1 MKNKSVFVFGM
12 ISLVI
17 FMGIAAY
24 LWYLYFHNYEGRLIA
39 ENESFAF
46 MRGVEFVNSGPID
59 YVNAKSTDDESMIP
73 TYYFRVK
80 NNSDQDFKYELIL
93 SEASSND
100 GTDLDYTLKF
110 DNKVLKESGLE
121 TLKNDVLDSNVI
133 KAKSINDYSLKIR
146 LKPEVTDYANKHYH
160 YVVTLKEKK

>member
-17 FMGIAAY
+17 FIGIAAY

-59 YVNAKSTDDESMIP
+59 YVNANAKVVNAISNINAIVNQLRIDLGKIVSTPDGINEPSLFDEIH
-73 TYYFRVK
+73 Y
-80 NNSDQDFKYELIL
+80 IL
-93 SEASSND
+93 KD
-100 GTDLDYTLKF
+100 
-110 DNKVLKESGLE
+110 KEI
-121 TLKNDVLDSNVI
+121 KDS
-133 KAKSINDYSLKIR
+133 
-146 LKPEVTDYANKHYH
+146 
-160 YVVTLKEKK
+160 